1 MRSALPD
8 LNSRITD
15 VSLFTAT
22 LIDSDDRPLPLL
34 QARHFSRQL
43 SPTKNALA
51 LRMSITT

>member
-1 MRSALPD
+1 MRAALPD

-34 QARHFSRQL
+34 QARRFSRQL

-51 LRMSITT
+51 LRMSITM